1 MESVQGYIERITF
14 QNPETGYTV
23 AQLQRP
29 GHSQLVCIV
38 GVMPLAQPGETVR
51 CFGSWKTHMVH
62 GRQFEVEECRTE
74 RPADV
79 EGIQRYL
86 GSGLIKGIGPTY
98 AKRIVERYGA
108 GTLDIID
115 LTPDR
120 LLEVQ
125 GIGEGRLKK
134 IKQCWSEQQ
143 GIRNVMIFL
152 QRYGVSPSYAYKIFR
167 RYGHHAADRLEE
179 NPYMM
184 ARDIKGI
191 GFKTADRIAQSM
203 GHKADSPA
211 RISAG
216 VEHVLDTLSDDG
228 HVCYPLELFLPE
240 AEKLLEV
247 DLALIR
253 EQVERLRTEQRI
265 IVELVG
271 WGNSEQPAIWKAGLF
286 HAEQGIARELQRI
299 SQGECRLRSIDT
311 LKAIEWVQ
319 TTLNIDL
326 APKQQEA
333 VRAALEEKCQVI
345 TGGPGTGKSTITNAI
360 LTITGK
366 LTKNILL
373 AAPTGRAAKRMTE
386 ITGHKASTLHGL
398 LEVDFSVGGFKRNRD
413 NPLVCD
419 LLIVDEASMIDTS
432 LMYYLLRAL
441 PDHARV
447 IFVGDI
453 NQLPSVGPGNVLKDI
468 IFSKRVPVTL
478 LHEIFRQAAGS
489 HIVTNAH
496 RINQGEY
503 PDLTNETDGDFFF
516 IERQEPE
523 QVLEAIVNLVTQR
536 LPQRYKLDTLN
547 DIQILAPMKRG
558 LIGTENLNEVLQAKL
573 NPKGAPLYRAGRC
586 FKPGDKVMQIRNDYQ
601 KEVFNGDVGRII
613 QIDTIEQELLVQIDG
628 RDVIYDFGELDDLVL
643 AYAVSI
649 HKYQGSECPCVVIPV
664 HTTHFKMLHRNLLYT
679 GITRGKKLVL
689 LVGTKRAIQ
698 IAVRNDEVKRRFTS
712 LRQLLMKQKAL

>member
-1 MESVQGYIERITF
+1 
-14 QNPETGYTV
+14 
-23 AQLQRP
+23 
-29 GHSQLVCIV
+29 
-38 GVMPLAQPGETVR
+38 
-51 CFGSWKTHMVH
+51 
-62 GRQFEVEECRTE
+62 
-74 RPADV
+74 
-79 EGIQRYL
+79 
-86 GSGLIKGIGPTY
+86 
-98 AKRIVERYGA
+98 
-108 GTLDIID
+108 
-115 LTPDR
+115 
-120 LLEVQ
+120 
-125 GIGEGRLKK
+125 
-134 IKQCWSEQQ
+134 
-143 GIRNVMIFL
+143 
-152 QRYGVSPSYAYKIFR
+152 
-167 RYGHHAADRLEE
+167 
-179 NPYMM
+179 
-184 ARDIKGI
+184 
-191 GFKTADRIAQSM
+191 
-203 GHKADSPA
+203 
-211 RISAG
+211 
-216 VEHVLDTLSDDG
+216 
-228 HVCYPLELFLPE
+228 
-240 AEKLLEV
+240 
-247 DLALIR
+247 
-253 EQVERLRTEQRI
+253 
-265 IVELVG
+265 
-271 WGNSEQPAIWKAGLF
+271 
-286 HAEQGIARELQRI
+286 
-299 SQGECRLRSIDT
+299 
-311 LKAIEWVQ
+311 
-319 TTLNIDL
+319 
-326 APKQQEA
+326 
-333 VRAALEEKCQVI
+333 
-345 TGGPGTGKSTITNAI
+345 
-360 LTITGK
+360 
-366 LTKNILL
+366 
-373 AAPTGRAAKRMTE
+373 
-386 ITGHKASTLHGL
+386 
-398 LEVDFSVGGFKRNRD
+398 
-413 NPLVCD
+413 
-419 LLIVDEASMIDTS
+419 MIDTS